1 MFLEIVCDRFK
12 LWYAV
17 CFCWLF
23 ISYLLMLQLINFFL
37 EFIYLLL
44 MCKIV
49 CCVHAWWILDEI
61 VPLSSESFS
70 LDLLSRVFL
79 CILFLLSSAF
89 LVLLSLLV
97 GFLPEHVTSAY
108 LRVFCIT
115 SFFGKFFHFQN
126 WFRFEF
132 KAVAFPKLSLM

>member
-44 MCKIV
+44 CKIV
-49 CCVHAWWILDEI
+49 CRVHAWWFLDEI
-61 VPLSSESFS
+61 VPLSSESFT
-70 LDLLSRVFL
+70 LDLLSRVL
-79 CILFLLSSAF
+79 CAFCFFLSSAF
-89 LVLLSLLV
+89 LILLSLLA
-97 GFLPEHVTSAY
+97 GFLPEHLTSAY
-108 LRVFCIT
+108 LQVFCIT
-115 SFFGKFFHFQN
+115 SFFSKFVHFQN
-126 WFRFEF
+126 WFRFELE
-132 KAVAFPKLSLM
+132 AVAIPKLSLM